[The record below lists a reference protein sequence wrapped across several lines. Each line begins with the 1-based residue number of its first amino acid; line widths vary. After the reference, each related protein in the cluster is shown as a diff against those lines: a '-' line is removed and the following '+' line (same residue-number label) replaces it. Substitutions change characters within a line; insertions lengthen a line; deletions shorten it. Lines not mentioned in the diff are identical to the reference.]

1 MFNLS
6 LNSENAMQELEAVQR
21 FFDHYKDI
29 SCDEVPFSPMV
40 RKMCEANRCGS
51 VGKSWT
57 CPPAI
62 APVEELQAGLEKYER
77 FLIVDKVYELES
89 SYDWKGMM
97 AGAKDFQDRI
107 QNLRKAIKESLA
119 PEDFVVLG
127 VGACQV
133 CETCSYVDGEPCRF
147 PEKALYSVEAYGI
160 DAMKMMKDAGL
171 KYYNGP
177 NTVTYIG
184 GVFFQSQS

>member
-1 MFNLS
+1 MHPLS
-6 LNSENAMQELEAVQR
+6 NIVQDR
-21 FFDHYKDI
+21 FDHHKEIARED
-29 SCDEVPFSPMV
+29 VPFNPMV

-57 CPPAI
+57 CPPAL
-62 APVEELQAGLEKYER
+62 ASVEELLAGLEKFDR
-77 FLIVDKVYELES
+77 FLIIDKVYELES

-107 QNLRKAIKESLA
+107 QNLRNAIRESLSL
-119 PEDFVVLG
+119 EDFVILG

-133 CETCSYVDGEPCRF
+133 CETCSYANGEPCRF

-184 GVFFQSQS
+184 GVFFLSQS